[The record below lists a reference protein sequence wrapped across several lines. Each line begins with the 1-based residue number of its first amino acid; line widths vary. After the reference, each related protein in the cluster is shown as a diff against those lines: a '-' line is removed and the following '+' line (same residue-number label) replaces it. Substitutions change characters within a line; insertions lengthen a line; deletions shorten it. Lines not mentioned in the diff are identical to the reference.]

1 MHISSLSRAIWI
13 AVAAT
18 VLIFAFACGSN
29 GGPPELPTE
38 EELAPPPPTQSAPQ
52 QPANTP
58 TPRPAS
64 AESSEEEPTAVPT
77 ATSPR
82 EYDSVLPMSKI
93 FQGISSTVFN
103 EFSPNPELAIDGM
116 KSARDAGDKSMV
128 PVIVTLMRFINRE
141 AVFEEAVLTLNELTG
156 EDFGTTPAAWP
167 AWFEWVGANLDD
179 YRPPDGYPQLK
190 RRFLASIH
198 PGFEQFLQGYE
209 DTSRIEPFE
218 IEWGGVAPDG
228 IPPLEFPPNIPAD
241 EAEYLESHERV
252 FGVSINGE
260 HRAYPLRIMNP
271 HEMANDV
278 LGGEPISLA
287 YCTLCGAGIAYHGEF
302 DGMET
307 TFGTSGF
314 LYRSNKIM
322 YDRET
327 LSLWNQETGQ
337 PVIGELA
344 DSGIQLNFFPTLLTT
359 WGEWTDEHP
368 DTTVLALD
376 TGVSQPGSYFPEDNP
391 NATYYEYFNT
401 PGTMFPV
408 WIRDD
413 SLEAKDV
420 VLGVNI
426 GEAQKAYPVSVLQVE
441 RVVNDTLGET
451 NVVVLGSEISQAA
464 KAYER
469 GDQEFSRVEG
479 DTSTGVPNRR
489 SSSTRTATCGTSP
502 KRRWSTPPTRPKRCP
517 AFRPTRRS
525 GSAGT
530 PFTPT
535 PSSTRAGDEQRG
547 SRWSS
552 ALVGDMH
559 VDGIDDQRHADA

>member
-38 EELAPPPPTQSAPQ
+38 EELAPPPPAQSTPQ

-327 LSLWNQETGQ
+327 FSLWNQETGQ

-420 VLGVNI
+420 VLGVNV

-479 DTSTGVPNRR
+479 DASTGVPMKLVDKNGQVWDV
-489 SSSTRTATCGTSP
+489 T
-502 KRRWSTPPTRPKRCP
+502 
-517 AFRPTRRS
+517 
-525 GSAGT
+525 
-530 PFTPT
+530 
-535 PSSTRAGDEQRG
+535 EE
-547 SRWSS
+547 
-552 ALVGDMH
+552 ALVNVSDSSQTLPRIPTHSSFWFGWYAFYPETELYE
-559 VDGIDDQRHADA
+559 GGG

>member
-38 EELAPPPPTQSAPQ
+38 EELAPPPPTQSTPQ

-376 TGVSQPGSYFPEDNP
+376 TGVSQPGRYFPEDNP

-420 VLGVNI
+420 VLGVNV

-479 DTSTGVPNRR
+479 DTSTGVPM
-489 SSSTRTATCGTSP
+489 
-502 KRRWSTPPTRPKRCP
+502 KLVDQ
-517 AFRPTRRS
+517 S
-525 GSAGT
+525 GHVWDVT
-530 PFTPT
+530 
-535 PSSTRAGDEQRG
+535 EE
-547 SRWSS
+547 
-552 ALVGDMH
+552 ALVNA
-559 VDGIDDQRHADA
+559 ADSSLTLPRIPTHSSFWFGWYAFYPDTELYEGGG

>member
-1 MHISSLSRAIWI
+1 MHIPSLSRTIWI
-13 AVAAT
+13 AVATT

-38 EELAPPPPTQSAPQ
+38 EELAPPPPAQSTPQ

-77 ATSPR
+77 PGTPR
-82 EYDSVLPMSKI
+82 DYDSVLPMSKI

-376 TGVSQPGSYFPEDNP
+376 TGVSQPGRYFPEDNP

-426 GEAQKAYPVSVLQVE
+426 GEATKAYPVSVLQVE

-479 DTSTGVPNRR
+479 DASTGVPMKLVDKNGQVWDV
-489 SSSTRTATCGTSP
+489 T
-502 KRRWSTPPTRPKRCP
+502 
-517 AFRPTRRS
+517 
-525 GSAGT
+525 
-530 PFTPT
+530 
-535 PSSTRAGDEQRG
+535 EE
-547 SRWSS
+547 
-552 ALVGDMH
+552 ALVNVSDSSQTLPRIPTHSSFWFGWYAFYPETELYE
-559 VDGIDDQRHADA
+559 GGG

>member
-1 MHISSLSRAIWI
+1 MHIPSLSRTIWI
-13 AVAAT
+13 AVATT

-38 EELAPPPPTQSAPQ
+38 EELAPPPPAQSTPQ

-77 ATSPR
+77 PGTPR

-327 LSLWNQETGQ
+327 FSLWNQETGQ

-376 TGVSQPGSYFPEDNP
+376 TGVSQPGRYFPEDNP

-479 DTSTGVPNRR
+479 DASTGVPMKLVDKNGQVWDV
-489 SSSTRTATCGTSP
+489 T
-502 KRRWSTPPTRPKRCP
+502 
-517 AFRPTRRS
+517 
-525 GSAGT
+525 
-530 PFTPT
+530 
-535 PSSTRAGDEQRG
+535 EE
-547 SRWSS
+547 
-552 ALVGDMH
+552 ALVN
-559 VDGIDDQRHADA
+559 ASDASQTLPRIPTHSSFWFGWYAFYPETELYEGGG

>member
-1 MHISSLSRAIWI
+1 MHITSLSRAIWI
-13 AVAAT
+13 AVATT

-38 EELAPPPPTQSAPQ
+38 EELAPPPPAQSTPQ

-198 PGFEQFLQGYE
+198 PGFEQLLDGYE
-209 DTSRIEPFE
+209 NTSRIEPFE

-426 GEAQKAYPVSVLQVE
+426 GDAQKAYSVSVLQVE

-479 DTSTGVPNRR
+479 DTSTGVPMKLVDQNGHVWDV
-489 SSSTRTATCGTSP
+489 T
-502 KRRWSTPPTRPKRCP
+502 
-517 AFRPTRRS
+517 
-525 GSAGT
+525 
-530 PFTPT
+530 
-535 PSSTRAGDEQRG
+535 EE
-547 SRWSS
+547 
-552 ALVGDMH
+552 ALVNASDSSQTLPRIPTHSSFWFGWYAFYPDTELYE
-559 VDGIDDQRHADA
+559 GGG

>member
-1 MHISSLSRAIWI
+1 MHIPSLSRTIWI
-13 AVAAT
+13 AVATT

-38 EELAPPPPTQSAPQ
+38 EELAPPPPAQSTPQ

-77 ATSPR
+77 PGTPR
-82 EYDSVLPMSKI
+82 DYDSVLPMSKI

-116 KSARDAGDKSMV
+116 ETARNAGDKSMV

-376 TGVSQPGSYFPEDNP
+376 TGVSQPGRYFPEDNP

-426 GEAQKAYPVSVLQVE
+426 GDAQKAYSVSVLQVE

-479 DTSTGVPNRR
+479 DTSTGVPMKLVDQNGHVWDV
-489 SSSTRTATCGTSP
+489 T
-502 KRRWSTPPTRPKRCP
+502 
-517 AFRPTRRS
+517 
-525 GSAGT
+525 
-530 PFTPT
+530 
-535 PSSTRAGDEQRG
+535 EE
-547 SRWSS
+547 
-552 ALVGDMH
+552 ALVNASDSSQTLPRIPTHSSFWFGWYAFYPDTELYE
-559 VDGIDDQRHADA
+559 GGG

>member
-13 AVAAT
+13 AVATT

-38 EELAPPPPTQSAPQ
+38 EELAPPPPAQSTPQ

-77 ATSPR
+77 PATTR

-198 PGFEQFLQGYE
+198 PGFEQLLDGYE
-209 DTSRIEPFE
+209 NTSRIEPFE

-228 IPPLEFPPNIPAD
+228 IRPLEFPPNIPAE
-241 EAEYLESHERV
+241 EADYLESHERV

-287 YCTLCGAGIAYHGEF
+287 YCTLCGAGIAYHGKF

-420 VLGVNI
+420 VLGVKI
-426 GEAQKAYPVSVLQVE
+426 GEATKAYPVSVLQVE

-479 DTSTGVPNRR
+479 DTSTGVPMKLVDQNGHVWDV
-489 SSSTRTATCGTSP
+489 T
-502 KRRWSTPPTRPKRCP
+502 
-517 AFRPTRRS
+517 
-525 GSAGT
+525 
-530 PFTPT
+530 
-535 PSSTRAGDEQRG
+535 EE
-547 SRWSS
+547 
-552 ALVGDMH
+552 ALVNASDSSQTLPRIPTHSSFWFGWYAFYPDTELYE
-559 VDGIDDQRHADA
+559 GGG

>member
-1 MHISSLSRAIWI
+1 MHISSLSRTIWI
-13 AVAAT
+13 AVATT

-38 EELAPPPPTQSAPQ
+38 EELAPPPPAQSTPQ

-77 ATSPR
+77 PGTPR

-327 LSLWNQETGQ
+327 FSLWNQETGQ

-376 TGVSQPGSYFPEDNP
+376 TGVSQPGRYFPEDNP

-420 VLGVNI
+420 VLGVNV

-479 DTSTGVPNRR
+479 DASTGVPMKLVDKNGQVWDV
-489 SSSTRTATCGTSP
+489 T
-502 KRRWSTPPTRPKRCP
+502 
-517 AFRPTRRS
+517 
-525 GSAGT
+525 
-530 PFTPT
+530 
-535 PSSTRAGDEQRG
+535 EE
-547 SRWSS
+547 
-552 ALVGDMH
+552 ALVN
-559 VDGIDDQRHADA
+559 ASDASQTLPRIPTHSSFWFGWYAFYPETELYEGGG

>member
-1 MHISSLSRAIWI
+1 MHMPSLSRTIWT
-13 AVAAT
+13 VAAVT
-18 VLIFAFACGSN
+18 ILAFAVACGSSA
-29 GGPPELPTE
+29 GPPELPTE
-38 EELAPPPPTQSAPQ
+38 EELSPPPPAQPAPQ
-52 QPANTP
+52 QQANTP
-58 TPRPAS
+58 TPRPTP
-64 AESSEEEPTAVPT
+64 AESSEEEPTPVPT
-77 ATSPR
+77 PGIPR

-103 EFSPNPELAIDGM
+103 EFSPNPDLAIDGM
-116 KSARDAGDKSMV
+116 ETARNHGDKSMV
-128 PVIVTLMRFINRE
+128 PVIVSLMRFINTQE
-141 AVFEEAVLTLNELTG
+141 VFEKAVVTLNELTG
-156 EDFGTTPAAWP
+156 QDFGDTPAAWP

-190 RRFLASIH
+190 RRFLSSIH

-228 IPPLEFPPNIPAD
+228 IPPLEFPPNIPAE
-241 EAEYLESHERV
+241 EADYLESHERV

-287 YCTLCGAGIAYHGEF
+287 YCTLCGAGIAYHGKF

-376 TGVSQPGSYFPEDNP
+376 TGVSQPGRYFPEDNP
-391 NATYYEYFNT
+391 NATYYEYFHT

-408 WIRDD
+408 WLRDD
-413 SLEAKDV
+413 RLEDKDV
-420 VLGVNI
+420 VLGVNV
-426 GEAQKAYPVSVLQVE
+426 GDAQKAYPVHVLQVE
-441 RVVNDTLGET
+441 RVVNDTLGEA
-451 NVVVLGSEISQAA
+451 NVVVLASEISQAA

-469 GDQEFSRVEG
+469 FDREFSRTEG
-479 DTSTGVPNRR
+479 DASTGVPMQLVD
-489 SSSTRTATCGTSP
+489 
-502 KRRWSTPPTRPKRCP
+502 K
-517 AFRPTRRS
+517 S
-525 GSAGT
+525 GQVWDVT
-530 PFTPT
+530 
-535 PSSTRAGDEQRG
+535 EE
-547 SRWSS
+547 
-552 ALVGDMH
+552 ALVNASDSSQTLPRIPTHSSFWFGWFAFYPDTELYE
-559 VDGIDDQRHADA
+559 GEG

>member
-18 VLIFAFACGSN
+18 VLIFVFACGSN

-38 EELAPPPPTQSAPQ
+38 EELAPPPPAQSTPQ

-77 ATSPR
+77 PGTPR

-327 LSLWNQETGQ
+327 FSLWNQETGQ

-376 TGVSQPGSYFPEDNP
+376 TGVSQPGRYFPEDNP

-479 DTSTGVPNRR
+479 DASTGVPMKLVDKNGQVWDV
-489 SSSTRTATCGTSP
+489 T
-502 KRRWSTPPTRPKRCP
+502 
-517 AFRPTRRS
+517 
-525 GSAGT
+525 
-530 PFTPT
+530 
-535 PSSTRAGDEQRG
+535 EE
-547 SRWSS
+547 
-552 ALVGDMH
+552 ALVN
-559 VDGIDDQRHADA
+559 ASDASQTLPRIPTHSSFWFGWYAFYPETELYEGGG

>member
-1 MHISSLSRAIWI
+1 MHIPSLSRAIWI
-13 AVAAT
+13 AVATT

-38 EELAPPPPTQSAPQ
+38 EELAPPPPAQSTPQ

-58 TPRPAS
+58 TPRPAP

-77 ATSPR
+77 PGTPR
-82 EYDSVLPMSKI
+82 DYDSVLPMSKI

-327 LSLWNQETGQ
+327 FSLWNQETGQ

-376 TGVSQPGSYFPEDNP
+376 TGVSQPGRYFPEDNP

-420 VLGVNI
+420 VLGVNV

-469 GDQEFSRVEG
+469 GDQEFSRTEG
-479 DTSTGVPNRR
+479 DASTGVPMKLVDKNGHVWDV
-489 SSSTRTATCGTSP
+489 T
-502 KRRWSTPPTRPKRCP
+502 
-517 AFRPTRRS
+517 
-525 GSAGT
+525 
-530 PFTPT
+530 
-535 PSSTRAGDEQRG
+535 EE
-547 SRWSS
+547 
-552 ALVGDMH
+552 ALVN
-559 VDGIDDQRHADA
+559 ASDASQTLPRIPTHSSFWFGWYAFYPETELYEGGG

>member
-1 MHISSLSRAIWI
+1 MHIPSLSRTIWI
-13 AVAAT
+13 AVATT

-38 EELAPPPPTQSAPQ
+38 EELAPPPPAQSTPQ

-77 ATSPR
+77 PGTPR
-82 EYDSVLPMSKI
+82 DYDSVLPMSKI

-116 KSARDAGDKSMV
+116 ETARNAGDKSMV

-376 TGVSQPGSYFPEDNP
+376 TGVSQPGRYFPEDNP

-420 VLGVNI
+420 VLGVKI
-426 GEAQKAYPVSVLQVE
+426 GEATKAYPVSVLQVE

-464 KAYER
+464 KVYER
-469 GDQEFSRVEG
+469 GDQEFSRTEG
-479 DTSTGVPNRR
+479 DASTGVPMKLVDKNGHVWDV
-489 SSSTRTATCGTSP
+489 T
-502 KRRWSTPPTRPKRCP
+502 
-517 AFRPTRRS
+517 
-525 GSAGT
+525 
-530 PFTPT
+530 
-535 PSSTRAGDEQRG
+535 EE
-547 SRWSS
+547 
-552 ALVGDMH
+552 ALVNTSDSSQTLPRIPTHSSFWFGWYAFYPETELYE
-559 VDGIDDQRHADA
+559 GGG

>member
-1 MHISSLSRAIWI
+1 MPSLSRTIWT
-13 AVAAT
+13 VAAVT
-18 VLIFAFACGSN
+18 ILAFAVACGSSA
-29 GGPPELPTE
+29 GPPELPTE
-38 EELAPPPPTQSAPQ
+38 EELSPPPPAQPAPQ
-52 QPANTP
+52 QQANTP
-58 TPRPAS
+58 TPRPTP
-64 AESSEEEPTAVPT
+64 AESSEEEPTPVPT
-77 ATSPR
+77 PGIPR

-103 EFSPNPELAIDGM
+103 EFSPNPDLAIDGM
-116 KSARDAGDKSMV
+116 ETARNHGDKSMV
-128 PVIVTLMRFINRE
+128 PVIVSLMRFINTQE
-141 AVFEEAVLTLNELTG
+141 VFEKAVVTLNELTG
-156 EDFGTTPAAWP
+156 QDFGDTPAAWP

-190 RRFLASIH
+190 RRFLSSIH

-228 IPPLEFPPNIPAD
+228 IPPLEFPPNIPAE
-241 EAEYLESHERV
+241 EADYLESHERV

-287 YCTLCGAGIAYHGEF
+287 YCTLCGAGIAYHGKF

-376 TGVSQPGSYFPEDNP
+376 TGVSQPGRYFPEDNP
-391 NATYYEYFNT
+391 NATYYEYFHT

-408 WIRDD
+408 WLRDD
-413 SLEAKDV
+413 RLEDKDV
-420 VLGVNI
+420 VLGVNV
-426 GEAQKAYPVSVLQVE
+426 GDAQKAYPVHVLQVE
-441 RVVNDTLGET
+441 RVVNDTLGEA
-451 NVVVLGSEISQAA
+451 NVVVLASEISQAA

-469 GDQEFSRVEG
+469 GDREFSRTEG
-479 DTSTGVPNRR
+479 DASTGVPMQLVD
-489 SSSTRTATCGTSP
+489 
-502 KRRWSTPPTRPKRCP
+502 K
-517 AFRPTRRS
+517 S
-525 GSAGT
+525 GQVWDVT
-530 PFTPT
+530 
-535 PSSTRAGDEQRG
+535 EE
-547 SRWSS
+547 
-552 ALVGDMH
+552 ALVNASDSSQTLPRIPTHSSFWFGWFAFYPDTELYE
-559 VDGIDDQRHADA
+559 GEG

>member
-1 MHISSLSRAIWI
+1 MHIPSLSRAIWT
-13 AVAAT
+13 AVATT

-38 EELAPPPPTQSAPQ
+38 DDLAPPSPA

-58 TPRPAS
+58 TPRPAP
-64 AESSEEEPTAVPT
+64 AESSEEEPTPVPT
-77 ATSPR
+77 PGTPR

-327 LSLWNQETGQ
+327 FSLWNQETGQ

-376 TGVSQPGSYFPEDNP
+376 TGVSQPGRYFPEDNP

-420 VLGVNI
+420 VLGVNV
-426 GEAQKAYPVSVLQVE
+426 GDAQKAYPVSVLQVE

-469 GDQEFSRVEG
+469 GDQEFSRTEG
-479 DTSTGVPNRR
+479 DASTGVPMKLVDKNGQVWDV
-489 SSSTRTATCGTSP
+489 T
-502 KRRWSTPPTRPKRCP
+502 
-517 AFRPTRRS
+517 
-525 GSAGT
+525 
-530 PFTPT
+530 
-535 PSSTRAGDEQRG
+535 EE
-547 SRWSS
+547 
-552 ALVGDMH
+552 ALVN
-559 VDGIDDQRHADA
+559 ASDASLDAATHPHPLVVLVRLVRLLPRNRALRGWGMNNEVPAGRQSL

>member
-38 EELAPPPPTQSAPQ
+38 EELAPPPPAQSTPQ

-287 YCTLCGAGIAYHGEF
+287 YCTLCGAGIAYHGKF

-327 LSLWNQETGQ
+327 FSLWNQETGQ

-376 TGVSQPGSYFPEDNP
+376 TGVYQPGRYFPEDNP

-420 VLGVNI
+420 VLGVNV

-479 DTSTGVPNRR
+479 DASTGVPMKLVDKNGQVWDV
-489 SSSTRTATCGTSP
+489 T
-502 KRRWSTPPTRPKRCP
+502 
-517 AFRPTRRS
+517 
-525 GSAGT
+525 
-530 PFTPT
+530 
-535 PSSTRAGDEQRG
+535 EE
-547 SRWSS
+547 
-552 ALVGDMH
+552 ALVN
-559 VDGIDDQRHADA
+559 ASDASQTLPRIPTHSSFWFGWYAFYPETELYEGGG

>member
-38 EELAPPPPTQSAPQ
+38 EELAPPPPAQSTPQ

-327 LSLWNQETGQ
+327 FSLWNQETGQ

-376 TGVSQPGSYFPEDNP
+376 TGVSQPGRYFPEDNP

-420 VLGVNI
+420 VLGVKI
-426 GEAQKAYPVSVLQVE
+426 GEATKAYPVSVLQVE

-469 GDQEFSRVEG
+469 GDQEFSRTEG
-479 DTSTGVPNRR
+479 DASTGVPMKLVDKNGHVWDV
-489 SSSTRTATCGTSP
+489 T
-502 KRRWSTPPTRPKRCP
+502 
-517 AFRPTRRS
+517 
-525 GSAGT
+525 
-530 PFTPT
+530 
-535 PSSTRAGDEQRG
+535 EE
-547 SRWSS
+547 
-552 ALVGDMH
+552 ALVN
-559 VDGIDDQRHADA
+559 ASDASQTLPRIPTHSSFWFGWYAFYPETELYEGGG

>member
-38 EELAPPPPTQSAPQ
+38 EELAPPPPAQSTPQ

-77 ATSPR
+77 PATTR

-327 LSLWNQETGQ
+327 FSLWNQETGQ

-376 TGVSQPGSYFPEDNP
+376 TGVSQPGRYFPEDNP

-479 DTSTGVPNRR
+479 DASTGVPMKLVDKNGQVWDV
-489 SSSTRTATCGTSP
+489 T
-502 KRRWSTPPTRPKRCP
+502 
-517 AFRPTRRS
+517 
-525 GSAGT
+525 
-530 PFTPT
+530 
-535 PSSTRAGDEQRG
+535 EE
-547 SRWSS
+547 
-552 ALVGDMH
+552 ALVN
-559 VDGIDDQRHADA
+559 ASDASQTLPRIPTHSSFWFGWYAFYPDTELYEGGG

>member
-38 EELAPPPPTQSAPQ
+38 EELAPPPPAQSTPQ

-198 PGFEQFLQGYE
+198 PGFEQLLDGYE
-209 DTSRIEPFE
+209 NTSRIEPFE

-228 IPPLEFPPNIPAD
+228 IRPLEFPPNIPAE
-241 EAEYLESHERV
+241 EADYLESHERV

-287 YCTLCGAGIAYHGEF
+287 YCTLCGAGIAYHGKF

-420 VLGVNI
+420 VLGVKI
-426 GEAQKAYPVSVLQVE
+426 GEATKAYPVSVLQVE

-479 DTSTGVPNRR
+479 DTSTGVPMKLVDQSGHVWDVTEESLVNASD
-489 SSSTRTATCGTSP
+489 SSLTLPRI
-502 KRRWSTPPTRPKRCP
+502 PTHSSFWFGWY
-517 AFRPTRRS
+517 AFYPDTELYE
-525 GSAGT
+525 GG
-530 PFTPT
+530 
-535 PSSTRAGDEQRG
+535 G
-547 SRWSS
+547 
-552 ALVGDMH
+552 
-559 VDGIDDQRHADA
+559 

>member
-1 MHISSLSRAIWI
+1 MHIPSLSRAIWT
-13 AVAAT
+13 AVATT

-38 EELAPPPPTQSAPQ
+38 DDLAPPSPAQPAPQ
-52 QPANTP
+52 QLANTP
-58 TPRPAS
+58 TPGPAP
-64 AESSEEEPTAVPT
+64 AESSEEEPTPVPT
-77 ATSPR
+77 PGIPR

-116 KSARDAGDKSMV
+116 TSARNAGDKSMV
-128 PVIVTLMRFINRE
+128 PVIVTLMRFINRQE
-141 AVFEEAVLTLNELTG
+141 VFEEAVLTLNELTG

-327 LSLWNQETGQ
+327 FSLWNQETGQ

-376 TGVSQPGSYFPEDNP
+376 TGVSQPGRYFPEDNP

-420 VLGVNI
+420 VLGVNV

-469 GDQEFSRVEG
+469 GDQEFSRQEG
-479 DTSTGVPNRR
+479 DTSTGVPMKLADMNGQVWDV
-489 SSSTRTATCGTSP
+489 T
-502 KRRWSTPPTRPKRCP
+502 
-517 AFRPTRRS
+517 
-525 GSAGT
+525 
-530 PFTPT
+530 
-535 PSSTRAGDEQRG
+535 EE
-547 SRWSS
+547 
-552 ALVGDMH
+552 ALVN
-559 VDGIDDQRHADA
+559 ASDASQTLPRIPTHSSFWFGWYAFYPETELYEGGG

>member
-1 MHISSLSRAIWI
+1 MHIPSLSRTIWI
-13 AVAAT
+13 AVATT

-38 EELAPPPPTQSAPQ
+38 EELAPPPPAQSTPQ

-77 ATSPR
+77 PGTPR
-82 EYDSVLPMSKI
+82 DYDSVLPMSKI

-116 KSARDAGDKSMV
+116 ETARNAGDKSMV
-128 PVIVTLMRFINRE
+128 PVIVTLMRFINRQE
-141 AVFEEAVLTLNELTG
+141 VFEKAITTLNELTG
-156 EDFGTTPAAWP
+156 EDFGTTPADWP
-167 AWFEWVGANLDD
+167 AWFEWAAANLDE

-190 RRFLASIH
+190 RRFLANIH
-198 PGFEQFLQGYE
+198 PGFEQLLQGYE

-228 IPPLEFPPNIPAD
+228 ILPLEFPPNIPAD

-287 YCTLCGAGIAYHGEF
+287 YCTLCGAGIAYHGKF

-327 LSLWNQETGQ
+327 FSLWNQETGQ

-376 TGVSQPGSYFPEDNP
+376 TGVYQPGRYFPEDNP

-420 VLGVNI
+420 VLGVNV

-479 DTSTGVPNRR
+479 DASTGVPMKLVDKNGQVWDV
-489 SSSTRTATCGTSP
+489 T
-502 KRRWSTPPTRPKRCP
+502 
-517 AFRPTRRS
+517 
-525 GSAGT
+525 
-530 PFTPT
+530 
-535 PSSTRAGDEQRG
+535 EE
-547 SRWSS
+547 
-552 ALVGDMH
+552 ALVN
-559 VDGIDDQRHADA
+559 ASDASQTLPRIPTHSSFWFGWYAFYPDTDLYEGGG

>member
-18 VLIFAFACGSN
+18 VLIFVFACGSN

-38 EELAPPPPTQSAPQ
+38 EELAPPPPAQSTPQ

-77 ATSPR
+77 PGTPR

-287 YCTLCGAGIAYHGEF
+287 YCTLCGAGIAYHGKF

-327 LSLWNQETGQ
+327 FSLWNQETGQ

-376 TGVSQPGSYFPEDNP
+376 TGVSQPGRYFPEDNP

-420 VLGVNI
+420 VLGVKI
-426 GEAQKAYPVSVLQVE
+426 GEATKAYPVSVLQVE

-479 DTSTGVPNRR
+479 DASTGVPMKLVDKNGQVWDV
-489 SSSTRTATCGTSP
+489 T
-502 KRRWSTPPTRPKRCP
+502 
-517 AFRPTRRS
+517 
-525 GSAGT
+525 
-530 PFTPT
+530 
-535 PSSTRAGDEQRG
+535 EE
-547 SRWSS
+547 
-552 ALVGDMH
+552 ALVNVSDSSQTLPRIPTHSSFWFGWYAFYPDTELYE
-559 VDGIDDQRHADA
+559 GGG

>member
-13 AVAAT
+13 AVATT
-18 VLIFAFACGSN
+18 VLIFAFAFACGSN

-38 EELAPPPPTQSAPQ
+38 EELAPPPPAQSTPQ

-58 TPRPAS
+58 TPRPAP

-77 ATSPR
+77 PGTPR
-82 EYDSVLPMSKI
+82 DYDSVLPMSKI

-116 KSARDAGDKSMV
+116 ETARNAGDKSMV

-141 AVFEEAVLTLNELTG
+141 AVFEEAILTLNELTG
-156 EDFGTTPAAWP
+156 EDFGTTPADWP

-190 RRFLASIH
+190 RRFLANIH
-198 PGFEQFLQGYE
+198 PGFEQLLGGYE

-228 IPPLEFPPNIPAD
+228 ILPLEFPPNIPAD

-287 YCTLCGAGIAYHGEF
+287 YCTLCGAGIAYHGKF

-327 LSLWNQETGQ
+327 FSLWNQETGQ

-376 TGVSQPGSYFPEDNP
+376 TGVYQPGRYFPEDNP

-420 VLGVNI
+420 VLGVNV

-469 GDQEFSRVEG
+469 GDQEFSRTEG
-479 DTSTGVPNRR
+479 DASTGVPMKLVDKNGHVWDV
-489 SSSTRTATCGTSP
+489 T
-502 KRRWSTPPTRPKRCP
+502 
-517 AFRPTRRS
+517 
-525 GSAGT
+525 
-530 PFTPT
+530 
-535 PSSTRAGDEQRG
+535 EE
-547 SRWSS
+547 
-552 ALVGDMH
+552 ALVN
-559 VDGIDDQRHADA
+559 ASDASQTLPRIPTHSSFWFGWYAFYPETELYEGGG

>member
-1 MHISSLSRAIWI
+1 MHIPSLSRAIWI
-13 AVAAT
+13 AVATT

-38 EELAPPPPTQSAPQ
+38 EELAPPPPAQSTPQ

-77 ATSPR
+77 PGTPR

-327 LSLWNQETGQ
+327 FSLWNQETGQ

-376 TGVSQPGSYFPEDNP
+376 TGVSQPGRYFPEDNP

-420 VLGVNI
+420 VLGVNV

-479 DTSTGVPNRR
+479 DTSTGVPM
-489 SSSTRTATCGTSP
+489 
-502 KRRWSTPPTRPKRCP
+502 KLVDQ
-517 AFRPTRRS
+517 S
-525 GSAGT
+525 GHVWDVT
-530 PFTPT
+530 
-535 PSSTRAGDEQRG
+535 EE
-547 SRWSS
+547 
-552 ALVGDMH
+552 ALVNA
-559 VDGIDDQRHADA
+559 ADSSLTLPRIPTHSSFWFGWYAFYPDTELYEGGG

>member
-1 MHISSLSRAIWI
+1 MHITSLSRAIWI
-13 AVAAT
+13 AVATT

-38 EELAPPPPTQSAPQ
+38 EELAPPPPAQSTPQ

-426 GEAQKAYPVSVLQVE
+426 GDAQKAYSVSVLQVE

-479 DTSTGVPNRR
+479 DTSTGVPMKLVDQNGHVWDV
-489 SSSTRTATCGTSP
+489 T
-502 KRRWSTPPTRPKRCP
+502 
-517 AFRPTRRS
+517 
-525 GSAGT
+525 
-530 PFTPT
+530 
-535 PSSTRAGDEQRG
+535 EE
-547 SRWSS
+547 
-552 ALVGDMH
+552 ALVNASDSSQTLPRIPTHSSFWFGWYAFYPDTELYE
-559 VDGIDDQRHADA
+559 GGG

>member
-38 EELAPPPPTQSAPQ
+38 EELAPPPPTQSTPQ

-156 EDFGTTPAAWP
+156 EDFGTTPATWP

-198 PGFEQFLQGYE
+198 PGFEQLLDGYE
-209 DTSRIEPFE
+209 NTSRIEPFE

-228 IPPLEFPPNIPAD
+228 IRPLEFPPNIPAE
-241 EAEYLESHERV
+241 EADYLESHERV

-287 YCTLCGAGIAYHGEF
+287 YCTLCGAGIAYHGKF

-420 VLGVNI
+420 VLGVNV

-479 DTSTGVPNRR
+479 DASTGVPMKLVDKNGHVWDVTEESLVNASD
-489 SSSTRTATCGTSP
+489 SSQTLPRI
-502 KRRWSTPPTRPKRCP
+502 PTHSSFWFGWY
-517 AFRPTRRS
+517 AFYPDTELYE
-525 GSAGT
+525 GG
-530 PFTPT
+530 
-535 PSSTRAGDEQRG
+535 G
-547 SRWSS
+547 
-552 ALVGDMH
+552 
-559 VDGIDDQRHADA
+559 

>member
-38 EELAPPPPTQSAPQ
+38 EELAPPPPAQSTPQ

-93 FQGISSTVFN
+93 FQGISSTVFS

-198 PGFEQFLQGYE
+198 PGFEQLLDGYE
-209 DTSRIEPFE
+209 NTSRIEPFE

-228 IPPLEFPPNIPAD
+228 IRPLEFPPNIPAE
-241 EAEYLESHERV
+241 EADYLESHERV

-426 GEAQKAYPVSVLQVE
+426 GDAQKAYSVSVLQVE

-479 DTSTGVPNRR
+479 DTSTGVPMKLVDQNGHVWDV
-489 SSSTRTATCGTSP
+489 T
-502 KRRWSTPPTRPKRCP
+502 
-517 AFRPTRRS
+517 
-525 GSAGT
+525 
-530 PFTPT
+530 
-535 PSSTRAGDEQRG
+535 EE
-547 SRWSS
+547 
-552 ALVGDMH
+552 ALVNASDSSQTLPRIPTHSSFWFGWYAFYPDTELYE
-559 VDGIDDQRHADA
+559 GGG

>member
-13 AVAAT
+13 AVATT

-38 EELAPPPPTQSAPQ
+38 EELAPPPPAQSTPQ

-77 ATSPR
+77 PGTPR

-327 LSLWNQETGQ
+327 FSLWNQETGQ

-376 TGVSQPGSYFPEDNP
+376 TGVSQPGRYFPEDNP

-420 VLGVNI
+420 VLGVNV

-479 DTSTGVPNRR
+479 DASTGVPMKLVDQNGHVWDV
-489 SSSTRTATCGTSP
+489 T
-502 KRRWSTPPTRPKRCP
+502 
-517 AFRPTRRS
+517 
-525 GSAGT
+525 
-530 PFTPT
+530 
-535 PSSTRAGDEQRG
+535 EE
-547 SRWSS
+547 
-552 ALVGDMH
+552 ALVN
-559 VDGIDDQRHADA
+559 ASDASQTLPRIPTHSSFWFGWYAFYPETELYEGGG

>member
-13 AVAAT
+13 AVATT

-38 EELAPPPPTQSAPQ
+38 EELSPPPPAQPALQ

-58 TPRPAS
+58 IPRPAS

-327 LSLWNQETGQ
+327 FSLWNQETGQ

-376 TGVSQPGSYFPEDNP
+376 TGVSQPGRYFPEDNP

-426 GEAQKAYPVSVLQVE
+426 GDAQKAYSVSVLQVE

-479 DTSTGVPNRR
+479 DASTGVPMKLVDKNDQVWDVTEESLVNASD
-489 SSSTRTATCGTSP
+489 SSQTLPRI
-502 KRRWSTPPTRPKRCP
+502 PTHSSFWFGWY
-517 AFRPTRRS
+517 AFYPETELYE
-525 GSAGT
+525 GG
-530 PFTPT
+530 
-535 PSSTRAGDEQRG
+535 GG
-547 SRWSS
+547 
-552 ALVGDMH
+552 
-559 VDGIDDQRHADA
+559 

>member
-1 MHISSLSRAIWI
+1 
-13 AVAAT
+13 
-18 VLIFAFACGSN
+18 
-29 GGPPELPTE
+29 
-38 EELAPPPPTQSAPQ
+38 
-52 QPANTP
+52 
-58 TPRPAS
+58 
-64 AESSEEEPTAVPT
+64 
-77 ATSPR
+77 
-82 EYDSVLPMSKI
+82 MSKI

-103 EFSPNPELAIDGM
+103 EFSPNTELAIDGM
-116 KSARDAGDKSMV
+116 ETARNAGDKSMV
-128 PVIVTLMRFINRE
+128 PVIVTLMRFINRQE
-141 AVFEEAVLTLNELTG
+141 VFEKAITTLNELTG
-156 EDFGTTPAAWP
+156 QDFGTTPDAWL

-190 RRFLASIH
+190 RRFLANIH
-198 PGFEQFLQGYE
+198 PGFEQLLGGYE

-228 IPPLEFPPNIPAD
+228 ILPLEVPPNIPAE
-241 EAEYLESHERV
+241 EADYLESHERV

-287 YCTLCGAGIAYHGEF
+287 YCTLCGAGIAYHGKF

-327 LSLWNQETGQ
+327 FSLWNQETGQ

-376 TGVSQPGSYFPEDNP
+376 TGVYQPGRYFPEDNP

-420 VLGVNI
+420 VLGVNV

-479 DTSTGVPNRR
+479 DTSTGVPMKLVDQNGHVWDV
-489 SSSTRTATCGTSP
+489 T
-502 KRRWSTPPTRPKRCP
+502 
-517 AFRPTRRS
+517 
-525 GSAGT
+525 
-530 PFTPT
+530 
-535 PSSTRAGDEQRG
+535 EE
-547 SRWSS
+547 
-552 ALVGDMH
+552 ALVN
-559 VDGIDDQRHADA
+559 ASDASQTLPRIPTHSSFWFGWYAFYPETELYEGGG

>member
-1 MHISSLSRAIWI
+1 MHIPSLSRTIWI
-13 AVAAT
+13 AVATT

-38 EELAPPPPTQSAPQ
+38 EELAPPPSAQSTPQ

-77 ATSPR
+77 PGTPR
-82 EYDSVLPMSKI
+82 DYDSVLPMSKI

-103 EFSPNPELAIDGM
+103 EFSPNTDLAIDGM
-116 KSARDAGDKSMV
+116 ESARNAGDKSMV
-128 PVIVTLMRFINRE
+128 PVIVTLMRFINRQE
-141 AVFEEAVLTLNELTG
+141 VFEKAITTLNELTG
-156 EDFGTTPAAWP
+156 EDFGTTPADWP

-190 RRFLASIH
+190 RRFLANIH
-198 PGFEQFLQGYE
+198 PGFEQLLEGYE

-228 IPPLEFPPNIPAD
+228 ILPLEFPPNIPAD

-287 YCTLCGAGIAYHGEF
+287 YCTLCGAGIAYHGKF

-327 LSLWNQETGQ
+327 FSLWNQETGQ

-376 TGVSQPGSYFPEDNP
+376 TGVYQPGRYFPEDNP

-420 VLGVNI
+420 VLGVNV

-469 GDQEFSRVEG
+469 GDQEFSRTEG
-479 DTSTGVPNRR
+479 DASTGVPMKLVDKNGQVWDV
-489 SSSTRTATCGTSP
+489 T
-502 KRRWSTPPTRPKRCP
+502 
-517 AFRPTRRS
+517 
-525 GSAGT
+525 
-530 PFTPT
+530 
-535 PSSTRAGDEQRG
+535 EE
-547 SRWSS
+547 
-552 ALVGDMH
+552 ALVN
-559 VDGIDDQRHADA
+559 ASDASQTLPRIPTHSSFWFGWYAFYPETELYEGGG

>member
-38 EELAPPPPTQSAPQ
+38 EELAPPPPAQSTPQ

-426 GEAQKAYPVSVLQVE
+426 GDAQKAYPVSVLQVE

-479 DTSTGVPNRR
+479 DTSTGVPMKLVDQNGHVWDV
-489 SSSTRTATCGTSP
+489 T
-502 KRRWSTPPTRPKRCP
+502 
-517 AFRPTRRS
+517 
-525 GSAGT
+525 
-530 PFTPT
+530 
-535 PSSTRAGDEQRG
+535 EE
-547 SRWSS
+547 
-552 ALVGDMH
+552 ALVNASDSSQTLPRIPTHSSFWFGWYAFYPDTELYE
-559 VDGIDDQRHADA
+559 GGG

>member
-1 MHISSLSRAIWI
+1 MHIPSLSRAIWT
-13 AVAAT
+13 AVATT

-38 EELAPPPPTQSAPQ
+38 DDLAPPSPAQPAPQ
-52 QPANTP
+52 QLANTP
-58 TPRPAS
+58 TPGPAP

-327 LSLWNQETGQ
+327 FSLWNQETGQ

-376 TGVSQPGSYFPEDNP
+376 TGVSQPGRYFPEDNP

-420 VLGVNI
+420 VLGVNV

-469 GDQEFSRVEG
+469 GDQEFSRTEG
-479 DTSTGVPNRR
+479 DTSTGVPMKLVDKNGQVWDV
-489 SSSTRTATCGTSP
+489 T
-502 KRRWSTPPTRPKRCP
+502 
-517 AFRPTRRS
+517 
-525 GSAGT
+525 
-530 PFTPT
+530 
-535 PSSTRAGDEQRG
+535 EE
-547 SRWSS
+547 
-552 ALVGDMH
+552 ALVN
-559 VDGIDDQRHADA
+559 ASDASQTLPRIPTHSSFWFGWYAFYPETELYEGGG

>member
-1 MHISSLSRAIWI
+1 MSSLSRAIWT
-13 AVAAT
+13 VFAT
-18 VLIFAFACGSN
+18 TIVIFAIACGSSS
-29 GGPPELPTE
+29 GPPELPTE
-38 EELAPPPPTQSAPQ
+38 EELAPPPPAQSTPQ

-58 TPRPAS
+58 TPRPAP
-64 AESSEEEPTAVPT
+64 AESSADEPTAVPT

-82 EYDSVLPMSKI
+82 GYDSVLPMSKI

-103 EFSPNPELAIDGM
+103 EFSPNPDLAIDGM
-116 KSARDAGDKSMV
+116 ESARNAGDKSMV
-128 PVIVTLMRFINRE
+128 PVIVTLMRFINRQE
-141 AVFEEAVLTLNELTG
+141 VFEEAVITLNELTG

-167 AWFEWVGANLDD
+167 AWFEWVGGRLDE
-179 YRPPDGYPQLK
+179 YSPPDGYAQLK

-198 PGFEQFLQGYE
+198 PWFEQLLQGYE

-228 IPPLEFPPNIPAD
+228 ILPLENPPNIPAE
-241 EAEYLESHERV
+241 EADYLVSHERV

-302 DGMET
+302 DGMKT

-376 TGVSQPGSYFPEDNP
+376 TGVYQPGRYFPEDNP

-420 VLGVNI
+420 VLGLNV
-426 GEAQKAYPVSVLQVE
+426 GDAQKAYPVHVLQAE
-441 RVVNDTLGET
+441 RVVNDTLRET
-451 NVVVLGSEISQAA
+451 NVVVLASEISQAA

-469 GDQEFSRVEG
+469 GDQEFSRQEG
-479 DTSTGVPNRR
+479 DTSTGVPMKLVD
-489 SSSTRTATCGTSP
+489 TSGHV
-502 KRRWSTPPTRPKRCP
+502 WDVT
-517 AFRPTRRS
+517 
-525 GSAGT
+525 
-530 PFTPT
+530 
-535 PSSTRAGDEQRG
+535 EE
-547 SRWSS
+547 
-552 ALVGDMH
+552 ALVNA
-559 VDGIDDQRHADA
+559 ADSSQTLPRIPTHSSFWFGWYAFYPDTELYEGGG

>member
-1 MHISSLSRAIWI
+1 MHITSLSRAIWI
-13 AVAAT
+13 AVATT

-38 EELAPPPPTQSAPQ
+38 EELAPPPPAQSTPQ

-228 IPPLEFPPNIPAD
+228 IPPLEFPPNIPAE
-241 EAEYLESHERV
+241 EADYLESHERV

-287 YCTLCGAGIAYHGEF
+287 YCTLCGAGIAYHGKF

-420 VLGVNI
+420 VLGVKI
-426 GEAQKAYPVSVLQVE
+426 GEATKAYPVSVLQVE

-479 DTSTGVPNRR
+479 DTSTGVPMKLVDQSGHVWDVTEESLVNASD
-489 SSSTRTATCGTSP
+489 SSLTLPRI
-502 KRRWSTPPTRPKRCP
+502 PTHSSFWFGWY
-517 AFRPTRRS
+517 AFYPDTELYE
-525 GSAGT
+525 GG
-530 PFTPT
+530 
-535 PSSTRAGDEQRG
+535 G
-547 SRWSS
+547 
-552 ALVGDMH
+552 
-559 VDGIDDQRHADA
+559 